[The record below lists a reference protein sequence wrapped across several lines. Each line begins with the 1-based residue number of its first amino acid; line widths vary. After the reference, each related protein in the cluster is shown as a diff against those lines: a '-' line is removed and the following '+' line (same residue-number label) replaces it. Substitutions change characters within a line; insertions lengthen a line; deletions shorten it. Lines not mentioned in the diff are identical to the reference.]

1 MAKNRENMGGPTQGR
16 NDPPTDDRNNDKQ
29 PSGMSAQS
37 QSSPIADE
45 ERSNRDGDPLSD
57 HGVSRRG
64 TQPDGDEQNQ
74 GGGGPAP
81 VSIDVQVNTDSS
93 IEGPEALIADVES
106 SINSGL
112 ARFAGRITRVEVHLS
127 DQNGGKGGTDDKRCM
142 IEARIEGLQPIAVTD
157 TSGTINQA
165 VDGAVGKLKRAIQ
178 STLGKLRDNR
188 PTPDGGEIANLPD
201 PKTSS

>member
-16 NDPPTDDRNNDKQ
+16 KDPPTEDRNNDKQ

-57 HGVSRRG
+57 HGVSRKG
-64 TQPDGDEQNQ
+64 AASDKAGETDGGNA
-74 GGGGPAP
+74 PPP

-93 IEGPEALIADVES
+93 IDGTESLAANVES

-127 DQNGGKGGTDDKRCM
+127 DQNAGKGGTDDKRCM
-142 IEARIEGLQPIAVTD
+142 MEARLEGLQPIAVTD
-157 TSGTINQA
+157 TAATIMQA
-165 VDGAVGKLKRAIQ
+165 VDGAVGKLKRSIQ
-178 STLGKLRDNR
+178 STLGKLRDSR
-188 PTPDGGEIANLPD
+188 PTPDAGEMAEMAG
-201 PKTSS
+201 K

>member
-16 NDPPTDDRNNDKQ
+16 KDPPTDDRNNDKQ

-64 TQPDGDEQNQ
+64 TQPVDDEQNQ
-74 GGGGPAP
+74 GGSAPSP
-81 VSIDVQVNTDSS
+81 VSIDVQLNTDSS
-93 IEGPEALIADVES
+93 IEGTESLIANVEA

-127 DQNGGKGGTDDKRCM
+127 DQNAGKGGTDDKRCM
-142 IEARIEGLQPIAVTD
+142 LEARLEGLQPIAVTD
-157 TSGTINQA
+157 TAGTIDQA

-188 PTPDGGEIANLPD
+188 PDVEVAELPGD
-201 PKTSS
+201 

>member
-16 NDPPTDDRNNDKQ
+16 NDTPTDDRNNEKQ

-57 HGVSRRG
+57 HGVSRRSPR
-64 TQPDGDEQNQ
+64 PDDSEEDTGQSASSQ
-74 GGGGPAP
+74 VKP
-81 VSIDVQVNTDSS
+81 IDVQVNTDSS
-93 IEGPEALIADVES
+93 IDGTEALIANVEA

-112 ARFAGRITRVEVHLS
+112 ARFAERITRVEVHLS
-127 DQNGGKGGTDDKRCM
+127 DQNAGKGGTDDKRCM
-142 IEARIEGLQPIAVTD
+142 LEARLEGLQPIAVTD
-157 TSGTINQA
+157 TSGTIVQA

-188 PTPDGGEIANLPD
+188 PSPDLDADAPGM
-201 PKTSS
+201 

>member
-16 NDPPTDDRNNDKQ
+16 KDPPTDDRNNDKQ

-45 ERSNRDGDPLSD
+45 ERSNRDGDPRSD
-57 HGVSRRG
+57 HGVSRKG
-64 TQPDGDEQNQ
+64 PAPDEDAENQ
-74 GGGGPAP
+74 GGNAPAP

-93 IEGPEALIADVES
+93 IEGTESLIANVES

-127 DQNGGKGGTDDKRCM
+127 DQNAGKGGTDDKRCM
-142 IEARIEGLQPIAVTD
+142 MEARLEGLQPIAVTD
-157 TSGTINQA
+157 SSGTVIQA

-188 PTPDGGEIANLPD
+188 PTPDVGEMADVPGE
-201 PKTSS
+201 